1 MSSWL
6 LQNSVKTETINL
18 TQCQILTRKLQI
30 STEKVFSVLLGV
42 LHSLAGAPVIREEPG
57 LEVAYLEFVN
67 CGLDVIDVDPV
78 THFSV
83 WENDVA
89 DVFEGSGQITAGDVE
104 ANSAGE
110 FTLTTTTKLDI
121 NDS

>member
-1 MSSWL
+1 MPFSTAAKNTML
-6 LQNSVKTETINL
+6 DAL
-18 TQCQILTRKLQI
+18 TADLIQ
-30 STEKVFSVLLGV
+30 
-42 LHSLAGAPVIREEPG
+42 LHSGAPGAAGTDNALGSKVACVFAAASGGERLLNAAVDFTG
-57 LEVAYLEFVN
+57 LTAN
-67 CGLDVIDVDPV
+67 QSV

-83 WENDVA
+83 WEDDTS

-110 FTLTTTTKLDI
+110 FTLTTATKLDI